1 MDDHFFKTLEYISWY
16 IHYSLKLSGSKCQ
29 IISRYFSGGIW
40 QLFNHCSCIA
50 PIIQVMFD
58 AIKCLKDFESMRNIF
73 HLHWVSNKAF
83 SNIYLVTKSI
93 NDLDIYTYFSE
104 KIQSA

>member
-1 MDDHFFKTLEYISWY
+1 
-16 IHYSLKLSGSKCQ
+16 
-29 IISRYFSGGIW
+29 
-40 QLFNHCSCIA
+40 
-50 PIIQVMFD
+50 MFD